1 MFEDLQIN
9 SQNFRGVTGSEVK
22 PALHKNA
29 RRQENKQ
36 LGTPYSAAKGQGHHQ
51 NGNGKSGAKSE
62 ANSHKSDYSGLI
74 SKSNGGSGSQNTQTT
89 AHSNTESSSDDHQ
102 TSLLISKLQKLPA
115 NAPWSDKQEILTGKI
130 QKLATTQKGSLY
142 LQTNLLTKSNPVLI
156 EFLLCEVGQG
166 LSKIMVNTYGNYFF
180 QKLLSN
186 CSVDQRMR
194 IL

>member
-1 MFEDLQIN
+1 
-9 SQNFRGVTGSEVK
+9 
-22 PALHKNA
+22 
-29 RRQENKQ
+29 
-36 LGTPYSAAKGQGHHQ
+36 
-51 NGNGKSGAKSE
+51 
-62 ANSHKSDYSGLI
+62 
-74 SKSNGGSGSQNTQTT
+74 
-89 AHSNTESSSDDHQ
+89 
-102 TSLLISKLQKLPA
+102 LISKLQKLPA

-130 QKLATTQKGSLY
+130 LKLATTQKGSLY